1 VDRIA
6 VLVPGL
12 DDEIAFLMTMVG
24 VDEHRPA
31 SVRVTMNGAGTTE
44 DGGDAI
50 TLVVVAAAW

>member
-1 VDRIA
+1 
-6 VLVPGL
+6 VPGL
-12 DDEIAFLMTMVG
+12 DDEIAFMMTMVG

-31 SVRVTMNGAGTTE
+31 SVCVTMNGVGTTE